1 MQPKEFFGWLCKS
14 QQDATFCLFLIRNLF
29 FLRDKNLSHSQ
40 SLIKNTY
47 FPRRKAKATE
57 QETDG
62 CTQSEDSADMQQEEK
77 QEEPPHT
84 RDLCIELLK
93 QLNCEVS
100 VEEEDENRLYFEYHG
115 EHFIIDATNES
126 FFINIW
132 DPKWYI
138 VPLDDLEQ
146 MSNVRKAINTI
157 NNYSGTTIVYC
168 IEEEEQKFV
177 LHSKRQCILPK
188 DLPNVK
194 EHLSALLNDFFTV
207 KLWLSEQIGMQNKE
221 NR

>member
-1 MQPKEFFGWLCKS
+1 MMHMETIISTIVIIACIYFFS
-14 QQDATFCLFLIRNLF
+14 
-29 FLRDKNLSHSQ
+29 
-40 SLIKNTY
+40 
-47 FPRRKAKATE
+47 RRKTKPTE
-57 QETDG
+57 QG
-62 CTQSEDSADMQQEEK
+62 AAGSTQPEASADILQEEK
-77 QEEPPHT
+77 QAGPPHT

-93 QLNCEVS
+93 QLNCKAAVA
-100 VEEEDENRLYFEYHG
+100 EEDENRLCFQYQG
-115 EHFIIDATNES
+115 ELFVIDTSNES
-126 FFINIW
+126 FFIDIW
-132 DPKWYI
+132 DPRWYI

-207 KLWLSEQIGMQNKE
+207 KLWLSEQIGMQNKG
-221 NR
+221 N

>member
-1 MQPKEFFGWLCKS
+1 MMHMETIISTIVIIACIYFFS
-14 QQDATFCLFLIRNLF
+14 
-29 FLRDKNLSHSQ
+29 
-40 SLIKNTY
+40 
-47 FPRRKAKATE
+47 RRKTKPTE
-57 QETDG
+57 QG
-62 CTQSEDSADMQQEEK
+62 AAGSTQPEASADILQEEK
-77 QEEPPHT
+77 QAGPPHT
-84 RDLCIELLK
+84 KDLCIELLK
-93 QLNCEVS
+93 QLNCKAAVA
-100 VEEEDENRLYFEYHG
+100 EEDENRLCFQYQG
-115 EHFIIDATNES
+115 ELFVIDTSNES
-126 FFINIW
+126 FFIDIW
-132 DPKWYI
+132 DPRWYI

-194 EHLSALLNDFFTV
+194 EHLNALLNDFFTV

-221 NR
+221 N

>member
-1 MQPKEFFGWLCKS
+1 MHMETIISTIVIIACIYFFS
-14 QQDATFCLFLIRNLF
+14 
-29 FLRDKNLSHSQ
+29 
-40 SLIKNTY
+40 
-47 FPRRKAKATE
+47 RRKTKPTE
-57 QETDG
+57 QG
-62 CTQSEDSADMQQEEK
+62 AAGSTQPEASADILQEEK
-77 QEEPPHT
+77 QAGPPRT
-84 RDLCIELLK
+84 KDLCIELLK
-93 QLNCEVS
+93 QLNCKAAVA
-100 VEEEDENRLYFEYHG
+100 EEDENRLCFQYQG
-115 EHFIIDATNES
+115 ELFVIDTSNES
-126 FFINIW
+126 FFIDIW
-132 DPKWYI
+132 DPRWYI

-221 NR
+221 S

>member
-1 MQPKEFFGWLCKS
+1 MHMETIISTIVIIACIYFFS
-14 QQDATFCLFLIRNLF
+14 
-29 FLRDKNLSHSQ
+29 
-40 SLIKNTY
+40 
-47 FPRRKAKATE
+47 RRKTKPTE
-57 QETDG
+57 QG
-62 CTQSEDSADMQQEEK
+62 AAGSTQPEASADILQEEK
-77 QEEPPHT
+77 QAGPPRT
-84 RDLCIELLK
+84 KDLCIDLLK
-93 QLNCEVS
+93 QLNCTAAVA
-100 VEEEDENRLYFEYHG
+100 EEDENRLCFQYQG
-115 EHFIIDATNES
+115 ELFVIDTSNES
-126 FFINIW
+126 FFIDIW
-132 DPKWYI
+132 DPRWYI
-138 VPLDDLEQ
+138 VPLEDLEQ

>member
-1 MQPKEFFGWLCKS
+1 METIISTIVIVACIYFFS
-14 QQDATFCLFLIRNLF
+14 
-29 FLRDKNLSHSQ
+29 
-40 SLIKNTY
+40 
-47 FPRRKAKATE
+47 RRKAKPTE
-57 QETDG
+57 QG
-62 CTQSEDSADMQQEEK
+62 AAGSTQPEASADILQEEK
-77 QEEPPHT
+77 QAGPPHT
-84 RDLCIELLK
+84 KDLCIELLK
-93 QLNCEVS
+93 QLNCKAAVA
-100 VEEEDENRLYFEYHG
+100 EEDENRLCFQYQG
-115 EHFIIDATNES
+115 ELFVIDASNES
-126 FFINIW
+126 FFIDIW
-132 DPKWYI
+132 DPRWYI

>member
-1 MQPKEFFGWLCKS
+1 MMHMETIISTIVIIACIYFFS
-14 QQDATFCLFLIRNLF
+14 
-29 FLRDKNLSHSQ
+29 
-40 SLIKNTY
+40 
-47 FPRRKAKATE
+47 RRKTKPTE
-57 QETDG
+57 QG
-62 CTQSEDSADMQQEEK
+62 AAGSTQPEASADILQEEK
-77 QEEPPHT
+77 QAGPPHT
-84 RDLCIELLK
+84 KDLCIELLK
-93 QLNCEVS
+93 QLNCKAAVA
-100 VEEEDENRLYFEYHG
+100 EEDENRLCFQYQG
-115 EHFIIDATNES
+115 ELFVIDTSNES
-126 FFINIW
+126 FFIDIW
-132 DPKWYI
+132 DPRWYI

>member
-1 MQPKEFFGWLCKS
+1 MHMETIISTIVIVAC
-14 QQDATFCLFLIRNLF
+14 
-29 FLRDKNLSHSQ
+29 
-40 SLIKNTY
+40 TY
-47 FPRRKAKATE
+47 FFTRRKAKPTE
-57 QETDG
+57 QEPDVS
-62 CTQSEDSADMQQEEK
+62 TQPEASADIQQEEK
-77 QEEPPHT
+77 QAGPPRT
-84 RDLCIELLK
+84 KDLCIELLK
-93 QLNCEVS
+93 LLNCKAAVA
-100 VEEEDENRLYFEYHG
+100 EEAENRLCFQYQG
-115 EHFIIDATNES
+115 ELFVIDTSNES
-126 FFINIW
+126 FFIDIW
-132 DPKWYI
+132 DPRWYI

>member
-1 MQPKEFFGWLCKS
+1 MMHMETIISTIVIVACIYFFS
-14 QQDATFCLFLIRNLF
+14 
-29 FLRDKNLSHSQ
+29 
-40 SLIKNTY
+40 
-47 FPRRKAKATE
+47 RRKAKATE

-84 RDLCIELLK
+84 RDLCIDLLK
-93 QLNCEVS
+93 QLNCKAV
-100 VEEEDENRLYFEYHG
+100 VAEEDENRLCFQYQG
-115 EHFIIDATNES
+115 ELFVIDTSNES
-126 FFINIW
+126 FFIDIW
-132 DPKWYI
+132 DPRWYI

-168 IEEEEQKFV
+168 IEEKEQKFV

-207 KLWLSEQIGMQNKE
+207 KLWLTEQIGIRNKE
-221 NR
+221 N